1 MTDALDRLKNQK
13 RPQVKPRSDKLNIN
27 DKNYLNTNVS
37 MNIDTNG
44 SANTDTNTSSIADTD
59 ELELVEVVRNSI
71 LLEKS
76 LHNDL
81 TEFCKQEK
89 VIKAVWIEA
98 AFRYLEE
105 HPETMAEVLSDARER
120 VESRKQSARYRQ
132 AKSFSEKL
140 PKRS

>member
-1 MTDALDRLKNQK
+1 MTDALERLKNQK
-13 RPQVKPRSDKLNIN
+13 RPQVKPRTDNLNTN
-27 DKNYLNTNVS
+27 DKRQLSANVS
-37 MNIDTNG
+37 MNINTNE
-44 SANTDTNTSSIADTD
+44 SSIVDTD

-81 TEFCKQEK
+81 TEFCKHEK

-105 HPETMAEVLSDARER
+105 HPETMEEVVSDARER

-132 AKSFSEKL
+132 AKSFSQKL

>member
-1 MTDALDRLKNQK
+1 MTDALERLKNQK
-13 RPQVKPRSDKLNIN
+13 RPQVKPRSDNLNTN
-27 DKNYLNTNVS
+27 DKKQLSTNVS
-37 MNIDTNG
+37 MNINTNESG
-44 SANTDTNTSSIADTD
+44 IVDTD

-81 TEFCKQEK
+81 TEFCKDEK

-105 HPETMAEVLSDARER
+105 HPETMKEVVSDARER

-132 AKSFSEKL
+132 AKSFSQKL